1 MMSAE
6 KCAMRGVLRERRK
19 QLPPQA
25 VEAAGA
31 AVCALLS
38 TLPVYQTAK
47 LVIAYLPTENE
58 IPTDRVI
65 AESAPAHR
73 ELYLP
78 KSGEKAGFV
87 RWRVGEPLVRGP
99 GGVLEPRE
107 GLPLPA
113 VTSAVALVP
122 VVGWD
127 EKGTRLGRGG
137 GFYDR
142 AFGDATHGIVRLGLA
157 YEFQRCPA
165 LPCDPWD
172 VALDYIITEQRVL
185 RCGESEVRSG
195 RLQKGG
201 LRL

>member
-1 MMSAE
+1 
-6 KCAMRGVLRERRK
+6 MRGVLRKRRR
-19 QLPPQA
+19 QLPPQV
-25 VEAAGA
+25 VEAAGV
-31 AVCALLS
+31 AVRVLLG

-47 LVIAYLPTENE
+47 SVIAYLPTENE
-58 IPTDRVI
+58 IPTEAVI
-65 AESAPAHR
+65 AESASALR

-78 KSGEKAGFV
+78 KSGEPRFV

-99 GGVLEPRE
+99 GGVLEPLE
-107 GLPLPA
+107 GLPLP
-113 VTSAVALVP
+113 TTNSAVALVP

-127 EKGTRLGRGG
+127 ETGARLGRGG

-142 AFGDATHGIVRLGLA
+142 AFEHATHGIVRLGLA

-185 RCGESEVRSG
+185 TVWG
-195 RLQKGG
+195 K
-201 LRL
+201 